1 MSPPQAY
8 NISSQLEERLKGR
21 RAALNALRDLP
32 EDYFIFYTPSLRREP
47 IPESVEPVVDYIIAH
62 RDKGLLGVV
71 VRGGEIVEEPSGLV
85 SQYQPLGQ
93 LYKIIDPIKPADTA
107 LRALLEVF
115 NKEATRLYPCG
126 IAVLFPDA
134 QRVEFSQPKNSYV
147 FGEEITPPAL
157 VEKLDSLFL
166 MPIAE
171 EDRHYFLQNFTM
183 LCNFLREHAD
193 NGAVFQEG
201 KDRLRLV
208 QTRKATEPSGQGSV
222 RMKVAKNKGKA
233 QGSSAASAVR
243 ASAALPES
251 AVDRKVKEV
260 LSGAMQMGAKSS
272 AITKA
277 EKAHQQPLALTP
289 AIAAAPIA
297 PPRPMQQDMFG
308 WLQEVDTKGEGDA
321 SLSPLQWI
329 VVVGVASAAIAV
341 IYLLSQRLGALI

>member
-1 MSPPQAY
+1 MPPQAY

-21 RAALNALRDLP
+21 RTALNALRDLP

-47 IPESVEPVVDYIIAH
+47 IPETVEPVVDYIIAH

-107 LRALLEVF
+107 LRALLEAF
-115 NKEATRLYPCG
+115 NSEATRLYPCG
-126 IAVLFPDA
+126 IAVLFPEA
-134 QRVEFSQPKNSYV
+134 QRVEFSHPKTSYM
-147 FGEEITPPAL
+147 FGEEITPPGL
-157 VEKLDSLFL
+157 LEKLDSLFL

-171 EDRHYFLQNFTM
+171 EDRNHFRQNFTM

-193 NGAVFQEG
+193 NGAVFEEG
-201 KDRLRLV
+201 KDRLRLI
-208 QTRKATEPSGQGSV
+208 QPRKATQPSGQGSV
-222 RMKVAKNKGKA
+222 RMKLARKGK
-233 QGSSAASAVR
+233 SAD
-243 ASAALPES
+243 ASAAPAVRGAAVLPES

-260 LSGAMQMGAKSS
+260 LSGAFQSDAKSS

-277 EKAHQQPLALTP
+277 EKIHQQPLVLAP
-289 AIAAAPIA
+289 AVAAAPMA
-297 PPRPMQQDMFG
+297 PSKPVQQDMFG

-329 VVVGVASAAIAV
+329 VVVGVAAAAIAV